1 MTRPI
6 ASRVCPECAA
16 ERPLRD
22 FRRWHGAYRVLHE
35 VCNVCRPERKLSE
48 MSDRE
53 RTDVINLRQLSY
65 RAIERIN
72 RSVEYRKRLSRSD
85 AMRRSTHM
93 RKLDRIRNWNA
104 AIGDAVREELE
115 TANRKR
121 DSYRNM
127 ASLYNDPNPKI
138 HLSRAQTAARLRHG
152 AWAADTWIPF
162 YTRYAEILERVRD
175 QIKYRANIVGNSIT
189 PTEEETKLETYITP
203 EEILELKNLY
213 TQGTVIPG
221 VRHRIPWVIEGRYA
235 KTKQRRK
242 PIATNVAITTNE
254 GESK

>member
-1 MTRPI
+1 MTRPL
-6 ASRVCPECAA
+6 ASRVCPECAT
-16 ERPLRD
+16 ERPLQA
-22 FRRWHGAYRVLHE
+22 FRRWRGAHRVLHE
-35 VCNVCRPERKLSE
+35 VCNFCSPERKLSE
-48 MSDRE
+48 MSEQDRIAA
-53 RTDVINLRQLSY
+53 INLRKPEMY
-65 RAIERIN
+65 AIERAK
-72 RSVEYRKRLSRSD
+72 RAVEYRKRIMAGD

-175 QIKYRANIVGNSIT
+175 QIKYRANIVGNPIN

-203 EEILELKNLY
+203 EEMIELKDLY
-213 TQGTVIPG
+213 SKGEVVPG
-221 VRHRIPWVIEGRYA
+221 VRQRIPWVIEGRYA